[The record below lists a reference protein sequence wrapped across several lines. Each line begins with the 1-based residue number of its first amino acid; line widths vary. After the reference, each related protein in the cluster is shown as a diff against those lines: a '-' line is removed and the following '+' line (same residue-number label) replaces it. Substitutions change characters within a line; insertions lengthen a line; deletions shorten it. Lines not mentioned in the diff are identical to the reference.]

1 MVTKDTKEEEEAT
14 CPLVRFSKQNK
25 SLSYFK
31 TPSKQSNV
39 HSQANPKWV
48 SIPQDWG
55 KRWKDG
61 WVVTLTKLSPRTH
74 WLIGADP
81 AFLQALYLGTT
92 LRIFKRPEQWYC
104 QTQNDKTLYIK
115 SLLGKLANIPLCTEW
130 WSPKWRYKEQMM
142 LWVTMFCWQ
151 GHDHVEDAVPQTHS
165 LLNVAQK
172 WQN

>member
-25 SLSYFK
+25 SLSSFK

-92 LRIFKRPEQWYC
+92 LRIFKMARKMVLPDSKC
-104 QTQNDKTLYIK
+104 QNTVHQ
-115 SLLGKLANIPLCTEW
+115 KLIRQACQHTTV
-130 WSPKWRYKEQMM
+130 WRVVKP
-142 LWVTMFCWQ
+142 WVEVWRT
-151 GHDHVEDAVPQTHS
+151 DDAVS
-165 LLNVAQK
+165 DYVLLTRPWPCRGCSASDS
-172 WQN
+172 